1 MYNGKMLLSKIDLLI
16 IDTSICFKVAEKLNL
31 KCSHH
36 KKEMIIMEYDGY
48 KI

>member
-1 MYNGKMLLSKIDLLI
+1 MLLSQIDFLI
-16 IDTSICFKVAEKLNL
+16 INTSIYFKVAEKLNL

-36 KKEMIIMEYDGY
+36 KKETIIMEYDGY